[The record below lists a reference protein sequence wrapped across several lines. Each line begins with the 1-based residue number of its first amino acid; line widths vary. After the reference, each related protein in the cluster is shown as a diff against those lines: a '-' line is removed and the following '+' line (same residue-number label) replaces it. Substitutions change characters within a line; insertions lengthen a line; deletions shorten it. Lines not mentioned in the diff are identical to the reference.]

1 MATLLAQHLHQVRGL
16 TRLIPQQQDTRAHQA
31 MIWLPFVRTRVG
43 LQPASRVDT
52 MRIRP
57 EAVGNDQIAHDE
69 PNLPA

>member
-16 TRLIPQQQDTRAHQA
+16 TRLILQQQDTRAHQA
-31 MIWLPFVRTRVG
+31 MIWRYLVQARVA

-57 EAVGNDQIAHDE
+57 EAAGNDQIAHDE